1 MLRLLF
7 ATFYGQ
13 RHLVRA
19 LHNIIINYLMPYKYG
34 ENVLISIE
42 LWSKVCTALTYKIFA
57 VKIDKKKANTLTFV
71 GTIVGRRSLS

>member
-1 MLRLLF
+1 M
-7 ATFYGQ
+7 
-13 RHLVRA
+13 RA

-57 VKIDKKKANTLTFV
+57 VKIDKKKQKHVDVCGHN
-71 GTIVGRRSLS
+71 